1 MTVRLKQLLVAVLG
15 YGLALVF
22 VFLGLWQMQVFESQK
37 SDTTAQRAAEPAR
50 DLESNLTEGKVGDLY
65 GRRVRASGTY
75 LPEQQY
81 LVGTEQPLR
90 VLTALRTDAGRTL
103 AVVRGTVNGT
113 TIPAPPAGRQTV
125 EGIILPSQSSVTG
138 PPADG
143 VPANALGS
151 VRMEQLV
158 QLWPS
163 PMLDGFVTLS
173 AELSQQ
179 QGLGATEAPVPDVEG
194 GRVRN
199 QGYALQWWAFAG
211 FGAILVTI
219 AIRNLNPKED

>member
-113 TIPAPPAGRQTV
+113 TIPAPQARAPVSIGTLPTRVPAAQ
-125 EGIILPSQSSVTG
+125 PG
-138 PPADG
+138 PPPTGSRLTRWAASG
-143 VPANALGS
+143 WNSWCSSGPARCWTASSPS
-151 VRMEQLV
+151 VR
-158 QLWPS
+158 S
-163 PMLDGFVTLS
+163 
-173 AELSQQ
+173 
-179 QGLGATEAPVPDVEG
+179 
-194 GRVRN
+194 
-199 QGYALQWWAFAG
+199 
-211 FGAILVTI
+211 
-219 AIRNLNPKED
+219 